1 MSTSLQGPWLQV
13 STDFCGPFP
22 TGEMVP
28 VVLDAD
34 SKYPEV
40 QIVSS
45 IAANDTIPALERIF
59 DTHGIPEVPE
69 NRQWTPF
76 FRQLRKKKVSHTG

>member
-1 MSTSLQGPWLQV
+1 
-13 STDFCGPFP
+13 
-22 TGEMVP
+22 MVP
-28 VVLDAD
+28 VVVDAD
-34 SKYPEV
+34 YKYPEV
-40 QIVSS
+40 EIVSS

-76 FRQLRKKKVSHTG
+76 FRQLRERKVSRTG